1 MLHQFKTFCVYQIE
15 YSMNIICIDLRMFNH
30 IKLKEICDIYNINY
44 DVMLQN
50 KYDGFAKI
58 WIDKNTD
65 KIIAF
70 NKKKVDIV
78 MISDSFVEILNNINP
93 AQLPK
98 KNMDLDTILE
108 KISRSGIESLNERE
122 KNFLDNLKN

>member
-1 MLHQFKTFCVYQIE
+1 M
-15 YSMNIICIDLRMFNH
+15 
-30 IKLKEICDIYNINY
+30 
-44 DVMLQN
+44 
-50 KYDGFAKI
+50 

-93 AQLPK
+93 VQLPK
-98 KNMDLDTILE
+98 RNMDLDTILE
-108 KISRSGIESLNERE
+108 KISKSGIESLNVRE

>member
-1 MLHQFKTFCVYQIE
+1 
-15 YSMNIICIDLRMFNH
+15 MNIICIDLRMFNH
-30 IKLKEICDIYNINY
+30 IKLKEICDSHNIDY

-50 KYDGFAKI
+50 KYDGFTKI

-93 AQLPK
+93 VQLPK
-98 KNMDLDTILE
+98 RNMDLDTILE
-108 KISRSGIESLNERE
+108 KISKSGIESLNVRE

>member
-1 MLHQFKTFCVYQIE
+1 
-15 YSMNIICIDLRMFNH
+15 MFNH
-30 IKLKEICDIYNINY
+30 IKLKEICDIHNLNY
-44 DVMLQN
+44 DIILQN

-70 NKKKVDIV
+70 NKKKIDVV
-78 MISDSFVEILNNINP
+78 MISDAFVDILNDITP
-93 AQLPK
+93 SQLPK

-108 KISRSGIESLNERE
+108 KISRSGIESLNDRERE
-122 KNFLDNLKN
+122 FLDNLKN